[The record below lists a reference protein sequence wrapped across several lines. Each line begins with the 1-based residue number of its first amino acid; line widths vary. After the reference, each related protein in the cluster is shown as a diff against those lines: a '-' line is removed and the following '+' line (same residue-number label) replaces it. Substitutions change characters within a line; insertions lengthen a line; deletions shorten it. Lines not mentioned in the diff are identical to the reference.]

1 MGGFNGRAFLLG
13 IEHLDA
19 ASQELFEHHGRNRGG
34 RWGLV
39 EQIVDEA
46 MVRMVGAEL
55 ERDPHG
61 TDSHR

>member
-13 IEHLDA
+13 IEHLDTT
-19 ASQELFEHHGRNRGG
+19 SRELFEHHGRDRGG
-34 RWGLV
+34 RCSLV

-46 MVRMVGAEL
+46 MLRMVGADL

-61 TDSHR
+61 TESNR

>member
-19 ASQELFEHHGRNRGG
+19 KSRELFEQHGQWRDG
-34 RWGLV
+34 RWSLI

-46 MVRMVGAEL
+46 MLRLV
-55 ERDPHG
+55 G
-61 TDSHR
+61 TDLQKDPYGVDSNR